1 MLKKIKIQIK
11 GIHSQNDKA
20 LIETEIDVLKGVKN
34 VEVEEET
41 GGCQIEF
48 DDVLISK
55 NKIIETIENLRYEVG
70 EDAEFINVPKEHLY
84 FVKGMHCASC
94 EILIEKKLL
103 SIKGVKSVEAKANK
117 GEVLIE
123 HVGKRPKTNLLN
135 SIFRKENYVF
145 FDQSYEI
152 ENGFKKN
159 NFFAIAGISLLVIAA
174 FLYINK
180 SGLTGLVNVSSKS
193 SLPAFFILGLIAGI
207 SSCAALVGGMVLS
220 MSKQWLEI
228 YSGRKSTLEKLQPHL
243 MFNAGRVVSYVIL
256 GAILGAIG
264 SKLQISFKFTSFLII
279 AVSIVMFLLAL
290 QMLGVKALGR
300 FQFTLPKAATRYIAN
315 EANFKGRYMPALMG
329 ALTFFL
335 PCGFTITSQGM
346 ALLSGNPVQGG
357 LIMGLFALGTAPAL
371 LLIGL
376 SSIKFSSRP
385 HLAFQFSRV
394 AGIVILFFALFNVNN
409 QLNVLGFTSL
419 SDFTLKSATFVKST
433 NPDSKISDEGL
444 APVVEGKQILKM
456 DAYSSGYKPNYFK
469 VRAGVPVR
477 WEISDIGT
485 SGCTNAVLSRGLF
498 DGQIALT
505 PGKTSIKEF
514 TPAKPGKYK
523 FSCWMGMISGII
535 EVVDGQ
541 GSVSAATNNPSN
553 NEENVIPSGAKGCGC
568 GGGGGG
574 SCGAR

>member
-1 MLKKIKIQIK
+1 MLQKIKIKIE
-11 GIHSQNDKA
+11 GIRSQNDKV
-20 LIETEIDVLKGVKN
+20 LIETEIDVLGGVKN
-34 VEVEEET
+34 ADVDEKTGET
-41 GGCQIEF
+41 SIEF
-48 DDVLISK
+48 DDLLISED
-55 NKIIETIENLRYEVG
+55 KILDKIENLGYKSEGVAGSGPSLRER
-70 EDAEFINVPKEHLY
+70 LY

-94 EILIEKKLL
+94 EVLIEKRLL
-103 SIKGVKSVEAKANK
+103 AIKGIKSAEAKLSK

-123 HVGKRPKTNLLN
+123 YMGNRPKVGLLN

-145 FDQSYEI
+145 FDQPPETEST
-152 ENGFKKN
+152 FKKN
-159 NFFAIAGISLLVIAA
+159 NFFTTAIISLLVIAA

-180 SGLTGLVNVSSKS
+180 SGLAGLVNVSSKS
-193 SLPAFFILGLIAGI
+193 SLPTFFVLGLIAGI

-243 MFNAGRVVSYVIL
+243 MFNIGRIISYAVF
-256 GAILGAIG
+256 GAILGVIG
-264 SKLQISFKFTSFLII
+264 SRLQVSFKITSFLII
-279 AVSIVMFLLAL
+279 AVSILMFLLSL
-290 QMLGVKALGR
+290 QMLGVKSLRR
-300 FQFTLPKAATRYIAN
+300 FQFTLPKSVTRYIAD
-315 EANFKGRYMPALMG
+315 ETKFKGRYMPALMG

-346 ALLSGNPVQGG
+346 ALLSGNPIQGG
-357 LIMGLFALGTAPAL
+357 LIMGFFALGTAPAL

-394 AGIVILFFALFNVNN
+394 AGVVILFFALFNVNN
-409 QLNVLGFTSL
+409 QLNVLGFSSI
-419 SDFTLKSATFVKST
+419 SDFLLKSGPVVKNT
-433 NPDSKISDEGL
+433 NPSDEGI
-444 APVVEGKQILKM
+444 APTVDGKQILKM

-477 WEISDIGT
+477 WEINDIGT

-505 PGKTSIKEF
+505 PGKISVKEF
-514 TPAKPGKYK
+514 TPQKPGKYK

-535 EVVDGQ
+535 EVVEGNSS
-541 GSVSAATNNPSN
+541 SVNLPNNNFAAAAD
-553 NEENVIPSGAKGCGC
+553 NEAVIPSGAKGCGC
-568 GGGGGG
+568 GGGGGSG
-574 SCGAR
+574 CSIR